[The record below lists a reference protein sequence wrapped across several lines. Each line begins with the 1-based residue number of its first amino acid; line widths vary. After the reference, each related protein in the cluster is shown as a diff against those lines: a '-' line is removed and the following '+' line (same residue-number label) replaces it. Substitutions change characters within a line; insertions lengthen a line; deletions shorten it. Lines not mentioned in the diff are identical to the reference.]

1 MLCLVTINKLE
12 EARVSSTER
21 ELCFIYLIRRYNEL
35 EAPLLTDI
43 TFGAK
48 VTPEDILAV
57 LSSLLIELQDVWS
70 T

>member
-1 MLCLVTINKLE
+1 MLGLVTINKLE

-21 ELCFIYLIRRYNEL
+21 QLCFIHLIRRYNKL
-35 EAPLLTDI
+35 DAPLLMAYF
-43 TFGAK
+43 FGAK

-57 LSSLLIELQDVWS
+57 LSSHLIELQDVWS